1 MKARIKE
8 TGEVVDV
15 EYDDDDLYVVIG
27 RRQYLYA
34 SEFDFITE
42 PEEEVRIDGFVARDK
57 DGSLNLFNGEP
68 ERIADCTWGI
78 YPGDLGLGL
87 PKEYF
92 PDLKWESDPLKV
104 TITIRPKKK

>member
-27 RRQYLYA
+27 RCQYLYA

-42 PEEEVRIDGFVARDK
+42 PEEEVTIEGVAEKCK
-57 DGSLNLFNGEP
+57 DGITRVYVGQSINSFILSSDINIEGEV
-68 ERIADCTWGI
+68 A
-78 YPGDLGLGL
+78 
-87 PKEYF
+87 
-92 PDLKWESDPLKV
+92 
-104 TITIRPKKK
+104 ITIKPKKK